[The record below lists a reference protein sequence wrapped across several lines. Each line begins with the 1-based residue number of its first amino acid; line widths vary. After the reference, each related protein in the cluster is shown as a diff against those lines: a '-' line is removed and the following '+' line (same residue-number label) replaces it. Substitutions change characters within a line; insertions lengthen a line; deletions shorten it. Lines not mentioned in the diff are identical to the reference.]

1 MYWPIAAPRI
11 YAATSPR
18 SGSSSGIPNSAHQEP
33 IDPQPTHDRR
43 PKDVPNALATTT
55 GENSAEGHLGRG
67 QGHDA
72 SPSTEE
78 PVGSHD
84 ESVAAS
90 AQSSGD
96 DKAILGL
103 DVARHGQLFATLTNK
118 ALTVWQTRPTA
129 VLAKVVRS
137 TQSIATYG
145 SNLSL
150 LLRPDAAI
158 FVVQTS
164 LGYLITYSLATDP
177 EARVYRTA
185 FPTDGPRHSRRQ
197 DWHRGH
203 ADGGYFLRM
212 LGGESPF
219 REISLRFRMAIKV
232 DAGITSALALDDEL
246 VVATR
251 KPAAVQCIRWSPDST
266 GNQTS
271 TELVGRMSWLAEK
284 TQVAQMAY
292 DKPMGVFI
300 WITSDGG
307 AHSVQKSLDIP
318 QRESGVPQGLFKGYS
333 FHRPQDPRD
342 RATSV
347 AVNARFSL
355 IAVGTASGAVHVYH
369 LRDYTGNIPL
379 SHQTRPSASPE
390 VSGSVRFL
398 SYSPDGYCLFTGL
411 GRGWTTNSVFG
422 KPGGC
427 SFSADRMLIEEK
439 RETWLGGVRDG
450 RWIGGGSELLLA
462 AEDDDR
468 LWVLEFARSAIAGC
482 FSAANVSRSLL
493 LRRSAFMV
501 YRGYD
506 LPDLT
511 SISAEATL
519 WHTVQLP
526 DGYLYDQGPIRSAAI
541 SPDGRYVAVAG
552 RRGLA
557 HYSIHSGR
565 WKTFENPAMGNEFS
579 VRGGMCWHHHILV
592 AAVETDDDFEVRL
605 YSRELALDNSYAL
618 HVERLQAPVVH
629 VSQYGVDSLL
639 VYTYENI
646 LYHYVVA
653 ASPKTVELVR
663 VGQIAFHGIIRA
675 PARVRAIS
683 WVLPE
688 NQLDHGDPSQDVT
701 IASVLF
707 LVDGKLALL
716 QPSVNECGERK
727 YDMRIL
733 AHNVEYYVHL
743 SEYPSWE
750 TDASGGRAPS
760 VSDDQS
766 ALAVDRSR
774 VSLRDSLWMFDGQS
788 MHTWTDV
795 QDLLRSTLL
804 DAPQN
809 APVPVQICMD
819 FYPVSVLPNKGI
831 TLGIEPELIQ
841 RQDVAFAF
849 FRIATRTQL
858 FLPQILRHHLAHF
871 NSPAALHLS
880 HQYQQL
886 LYFPHAL
893 EVLLHNV
900 LDEEAEQAPPQES
913 ALLPS
918 VLSFLSSF
926 PQYLDILVQC
936 TRKTEVRSWRTL
948 FAHLPPPQTLF
959 EESLERDQLKTAGG
973 YLLVL
978 HTFEELEPSS
988 EKSIRLFS
996 RAKEKGDWELCKEL
1010 ARFLM
1015 SMDESGRT
1023 LREAAQTVGLAPPA
1037 TPDTFLSAPAEEEED
1052 EDEDE

>member
-1 MYWPIAAPRI
+1 M
-11 YAATSPR
+11 
-18 SGSSSGIPNSAHQEP
+18 
-33 IDPQPTHDRR
+33 
-43 PKDVPNALATTT
+43 
-55 GENSAEGHLGRG
+55 
-67 QGHDA
+67 
-72 SPSTEE
+72 
-78 PVGSHD
+78 
-84 ESVAAS
+84 
-90 AQSSGD
+90 
-96 DKAILGL
+96 
-103 DVARHGQLFATLTNK
+103 
-118 ALTVWQTRPTA
+118 
-129 VLAKVVRS
+129 
-137 TQSIATYG
+137 
-145 SNLSL
+145 
-150 LLRPDAAI
+150 
-158 FVVQTS
+158 
-164 LGYLITYSLATDP
+164 
-177 EARVYRTA
+177 
-185 FPTDGPRHSRRQ
+185 
-197 DWHRGH
+197 
-203 ADGGYFLRM
+203 
-212 LGGESPF
+212 
-219 REISLRFRMAIKV
+219 
-232 DAGITSALALDDEL
+232 
-246 VVATR
+246 
-251 KPAAVQCIRWSPDST
+251 
-266 GNQTS
+266 
-271 TELVGRMSWLAEK
+271 
-284 TQVAQMAY
+284 
-292 DKPMGVFI
+292 
-300 WITSDGG
+300 
-307 AHSVQKSLDIP
+307 
-318 QRESGVPQGLFKGYS
+318 
-333 FHRPQDPRD
+333 
-342 RATSV
+342 
-347 AVNARFSL
+347 
-355 IAVGTASGAVHVYH
+355 
-369 LRDYTGNIPL
+369 
-379 SHQTRPSASPE
+379 
-390 VSGSVRFL
+390 
-398 SYSPDGYCLFTGL
+398 
-411 GRGWTTNSVFG
+411 
-422 KPGGC
+422 
-427 SFSADRMLIEEK
+427 
-439 RETWLGGVRDG
+439 
-450 RWIGGGSELLLA
+450 
-462 AEDDDR
+462 
-468 LWVLEFARSAIAGC
+468 
-482 FSAANVSRSLL
+482 
-493 LRRSAFMV
+493 
-501 YRGYD
+501 
-506 LPDLT
+506 
-511 SISAEATL
+511 
-519 WHTVQLP
+519 
-526 DGYLYDQGPIRSAAI
+526 
-541 SPDGRYVAVAG
+541 
-552 RRGLA
+552 
-557 HYSIHSGR
+557 
-565 WKTFENPAMGNEFS
+565 
-579 VRGGMCWHHHILV
+579 
-592 AAVETDDDFEVRL
+592 
-605 YSRELALDNSYAL
+605 
-618 HVERLQAPVVH
+618 
-629 VSQYGVDSLL
+629 
-639 VYTYENI
+639 
-646 LYHYVVA
+646 
-653 ASPKTVELVR
+653 
-663 VGQIAFHGIIRA
+663 
-675 PARVRAIS
+675 
-683 WVLPE
+683 
-688 NQLDHGDPSQDVT
+688 
-701 IASVLF
+701 LF

-849 FRIATRTQL
+849 FRIATRVRVAVLPPSAVEKRRDRPPVLTPGRQTQL